1 MKKRFVSVLL
11 AIVLLCSVLP
21 WSCMEVCAATYSG
34 SCGSRLRWSLDTS
47 TGLLTISGSGAMT
60 SVPWINYSNLIKN
73 VSLPN
78 GLTSIAAGAFS
89 DCMNLASVTIPDSV
103 TSIGDSAF
111 AFCGSLK
118 SITIPGSVKSI
129 GRFAFDA
136 CWSLENV
143 ELMHGVESIGYCSFF
158 RANLKSLVIPNSVET
173 IDYSAF
179 SGNRGLTRVTIG
191 TGVRSIGQ
199 YAFGYYFSENPDDET
214 EYKVSGFTI
223 HGELDSVSQSYANSN
238 GFQFEPYVCFVD
250 VPANAYYAEAVRW
263 AVYNNV
269 TSGTDLMHFSPK
281 NLCTREQVISFLYA
295 ACGKPAHHQT
305 SNPFSDVKP
314 GKYYY
319 NAVLWAYEKNITR
332 GVGDGKFG
340 VGLNCTREQAITFI
354 WKAIGWTVEGVENP
368 FTDVKPGK
376 YYYDAVLWAYD
387 YGVTRGI
394 GDGKFGVGKTCTRA
408 EIVSFLFYCY
418 LT

>member
-11 AIVLLCSVLP
+11 VIVLLCSVLP
-21 WSCMEVCAATYSG
+21 WSCMEVYAATYSG
-34 SCGSRLRWSLDTS
+34 SCGSRLSWSLNTG

-60 SVPWINYSNLIKN
+60 SAPWSNYSNLIKN
-73 VSLPN
+73 VSLPS

-89 DCMNLASVTIPDSV
+89 DCMNLASVTIPDRV
-103 TSIGDSAF
+103 TSIEDSAF
-111 AFCGSLK
+111 TYCTSLK

-129 GRFAFDA
+129 GKFAFYA
-136 CWSLENV
+136 CIGLENV
-143 ELMHGVESIGYCSFF
+143 ELAHGVESIGYYSFYS
-158 RANLKSLVIPNSVET
+158 ANLKSLVIPNSVKT
-173 IDYSAF
+173 IGYAAF
-179 SGNRGLTRVTIG
+179 AGNRCLKSVTIG

-214 EYKVSGFTI
+214 KYKVSGFTI
-223 HGELDSVSQSYANSN
+223 YGERDSVSQSYANSN
-238 GFQFEPYVCFVD
+238 GFRFEAYVCFVD
-250 VPANAYYAEAVRW
+250 VPANAYYAEAVIW

-269 TSGTDLMHFSPK
+269 TSGTDWMHFSPK
-281 NLCTREQVISFLYA
+281 NVCTREQVISFLYA

-305 SNPFSDVKP
+305 RNPFSDVNP
-314 GKYYY
+314 SKYYY
-319 NAVLWAYEKNITR
+319 NAVLWAYERGITR

-340 VGLNCTREQAITFI
+340 VGQTCTREQAITFI
-354 WKAIGWTVEGVENP
+354 WKALGWTAEGAENP

-376 YYYDAVLWAYD
+376 YYYDAVLWAYE
-387 YGVTRGI
+387 YGVTSGV
-394 GDGKFGVGKTCTRA
+394 GGGKFGVGKTCTRA